1 MPSTGEML
9 DKALALAAAGF
20 AVFPLAPNSKQPIP
34 GSNGHKDATLD
45 PAVIR
50 GWRGAYNIGI
60 APWACRPRMVVV
72 DLDLKGEENGRDTLE
87 ILEMVEGLLPETLR
101 VRTPGGGEHVYF
113 AVPDDAPEVP
123 SSVRRIGPGVDVR
136 ASGGYV
142 VAPGS
147 VIDGREYTVA
157 GDDPASS
164 ADTRPAEAPAW
175 LVRRASARLS
185 VDLAGREDCEL
196 DTPANVARAKE
207 YLQREAAA
215 GHVAIAGRG
224 GNNFTYRTAGV
235 VRDFGVSEET
245 CFALMDANWN
255 PRCQPPWSWD
265 ELQLIVQ
272 NVYAYAQR
280 PAGAARTA
288 SPDALEEAAARAKV
302 AAASAEAE
310 PAATPASRFRV
321 LTWPDIMS
329 MKSPVMMV
337 EGSIPERSVVEIYGP
352 YSSYKSFLALDIA
365 LSAATG
371 VEWARR
377 ACARKYRSLY
387 VAGEGAYGVRQ
398 RAAAWSKSREL
409 SSVSGFNLLP
419 VMPTFA
425 DDADLRGFAEAVL
438 PYRPEL
444 IVLDTAAHAMAGLD
458 ENAAKDVG
466 IFAARLFEL
475 RDALGCAVVLVH
487 HAGKDVSR
495 GSRGST
501 ALPAAMDTIFRVE
514 APRPLEAIMT
524 MEKQKDAEPWRDPQ
538 GFRGAVVER
547 SLVFRP
553 DTVAPG
559 MVDRIEEKR
568 LEALAAVL
576 ERLPEDVTIE
586 TKPLAYEMALVL
598 NPTLD
603 DEGRQ
608 KLASAV
614 RQWLN
619 RSARDEISVQKFIAQ
634 KGGKG
639 EGANLWRRP
648 KTEDTT

>member
-1 MPSTGEML
+1 MSSTGEML
-9 DKALALAAAGF
+9 AKALALAAAGF
-20 AVFPLAPNSKQPIP
+20 AVFPLAPNSKQPVP

-45 PAVIR
+45 PSRIVELWVNDK
-50 GWRGAYNIGI
+50 GVEYNIGI
-60 APWACRPRMVVV
+60 YPWACRPRMMVV

-87 ILEMVEGLLPETLR
+87 ALELSEGLLPETLR
-101 VRTPGGGEHVYF
+101 VRTPGGGEHAYF

-147 VIDGREYTVA
+147 EVSGREYEVLSANAVA
-157 GDDPASS
+157 M
-164 ADTRPAEAPAW
+164 APAW
-175 LVRRASARLS
+175 IIER
-185 VDLAGREDCEL
+185 AGRRMGDAGTSEPGVEL
-196 DTPANVARAKE
+196 DLPENINRAKD
-207 YLQREAAA
+207 YLQREASA
-215 GHVAIAGRG
+215 GRVAIAGRG

-235 VRDFGVSEET
+235 VRDFGVSEGT
-245 CFALMDANWN
+245 CVALLAANWN
-255 PRCQPPWSWD
+255 PHCRPPWSWD

-288 SPDALEEAAARAKV
+288 SPDALEEAATRAKA

-398 RAAAWSKSREL
+398 RAAAWSKAREL
-409 SSVSGFNLLP
+409 QSISGFNLLP

-568 LEALAAVL
+568 LEALATVL

-619 RSARDEISVQKFIAQ
+619 RSARDELTVQKFIAQ

-648 KTEDTT
+648 KTEDVT